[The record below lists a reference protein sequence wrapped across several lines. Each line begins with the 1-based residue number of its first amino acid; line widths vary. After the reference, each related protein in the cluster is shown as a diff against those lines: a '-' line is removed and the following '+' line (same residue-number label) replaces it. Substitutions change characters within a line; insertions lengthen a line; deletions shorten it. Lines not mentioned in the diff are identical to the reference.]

1 MKKVVILFLPWM
13 VASSLMAQE
22 SVQMQMTN
30 GENVLLPG
38 YAVDTMV
45 SSPQEHRVQMS
56 YPKSE
61 ISTFSFSP
69 KIEESAVNLDKADLH
84 QSDNLLRSVSFLKKD
99 NGALPY
105 DIVVDAIDKKN
116 LKLVIPSVASL
127 SSAIPSFDASASY
140 IYVNGKKWSEGD
152 KIDLSKVADVKLVAF
167 NGDVHSYTLQVVTS
181 KNPLL
186 TVKAK
191 EEVTSQAW
199 AKESSMKI
207 GTTDLGTMS
216 FKGKGKHFASGLK
229 NNYRIKFD
237 SKKSLLE
244 MTKNKRWELVSLD
257 GDPSLMRAALAYEFA
272 SSLSGLA
279 WTPNY
284 RKVDFLL
291 NDTYMGPY
299 LLVEQVRVCKGRL
312 EGGYFVSIQDS
323 YDEGE
328 DFFFAKISN
337 MLFVMK
343 DPETGSRGAGLI
355 RVQDKVNDFE
365 KLLYSNGDYSAMIDM
380 QSFVDFYL
388 INEIM
393 KDEDAFA
400 TDCHLNVREDGVIA
414 MGPVS
419 CMNKSFGF
427 AGVSPEGFVRD
438 RSPWFVELCKSPS
451 FESLMKKRF
460 AEIYAK
466 KGDWLD
472 KIDEWFEE
480 GLLQAA
486 TNTGVWS
493 TLDAKSDDLSDQ
505 EDAYRL
511 EVSNMKTWLEK
522 RLEWM
527 KSELE

>member
-22 SVQMQMTN
+22 SVQMQMTS
-30 GENVLLPG
+30 GEKVLLPG

-61 ISTFSFSP
+61 IAKFSFSP
-69 KIEESAVNLDKADLH
+69 QIDESAVNLDKADVH
-84 QSDNLLRSVSFLKKD
+84 QSDNLLRSVSFSLGD
-99 NGALPY
+99 NRSFRY
-105 DIVVDAIDKKN
+105 NIVVDALDKKD
-116 LKLVIPSVASL
+116 LKAVVPSSAEL
-127 SSAIPSFDASASY
+127 SSAVPSFDASATY
-140 IYVNGKKWSEGD
+140 IYVNGKRWKEGD
-152 KIDLSKVADVKLVAF
+152 KIDLSKKADVKLVAF
-167 NGDVHSYTLQVVTS
+167 NGDVHSYTLQLLSS

-186 TVKAK
+186 VIESTGGVS
-191 EEVTSQAW
+191 SQSW
-199 AKESSMKI
+199 AEESSMKI

-216 FKGKGKHFASGLK
+216 IKGKGKHFASGLK
-229 NNYRIKFD
+229 NNYRIKFE
-237 SKKSLLE
+237 SKKSLLD

-257 GDPSLMRAALAYEFA
+257 GDKSLMRAALAYEFA

-279 WTPNY
+279 WTPSF
-284 RKVDFLL
+284 RKVDLVLDGIF
-291 NDTYMGPY
+291 MGPY
-299 LLVEQVRVCKGRL
+299 LLSEQVRVCKGRL
-312 EGGYFVSIQDS
+312 ADGFFVSIQDS
-323 YDEGE
+323 YDEGD
-328 DFFFAKISN
+328 DFFYASLSQS
-337 MLFVMK
+337 LFVMK
-343 DPETGSRGAGLI
+343 DPETGPKGAGLI
-355 RVQDKVNDFE
+355 RIQDKVNDFE
-365 KLLYSNGDYSAMIDM
+365 KLLYSNAGYSSMVDM

-388 INEIM
+388 INEIA

-427 AGVSPEGFVRD
+427 GGASPEGFVHD
-438 RSPWFVELCKSPS
+438 RSPWFSTLYKDPS
-451 FESLMKKRF
+451 FNSLLKKRF

-486 TNTGVWS
+486 TNDGVWN

-511 EVSNMKTWLEK
+511 EVSNMKKWLEK